1 MPNIVARPFLEV
13 PSCMTSREIAEL
25 TEKAHNHVLRDIDSL
40 LKNLSPEMAYGFKSD
55 TYTSGD
61 PPRSYRQYTLDRDA
75 TYCLVAG
82 YDPNSRMR
90 IIKRWQA
97 LEARQQ
103 PVLATPSPSQ
113 LAYIDLQSWLGAA
126 ELLGCPAHLGQQEAI
141 KAVRDGTGVD
151 FSTLLLASP
160 AQNDI
165 PDDEVYLEPTE
176 LSRRVGM
183 SPRALNRAL
192 GTLGLQVKGPEGWQP
207 TSLGKPI
214 SQRHAWYAGH
224 KTGYNLKW
232 RASAVAELLA
242 A

>member
-1 MPNIVARPFLEV
+1 MSNIVARPFLEV

-25 TEKAHNHVLRDIDSL
+25 TEKRHSHVLRDIDSL
-40 LKNLSPEMAYGFKSD
+40 LSSLSPELGLGFKSG
-55 TYTSGD
+55 TYTDATGKEN
-61 PPRSYRQYTLDRDA
+61 RQYTLDRDA

-90 IIKRWQA
+90 IIKRWQV
-97 LEARQQ
+97 LEARQ
-103 PVLATPSPSQ
+103 PPALANPSPSQ

-141 KAVRDGTGVD
+141 KAVRAGTGVD

-165 PDDEVYLEPTE
+165 HDDEVYLEPTE
-176 LSRRVGM
+176 LSRRFGM
-183 SPRALNRAL
+183 SPRALNRTL

-207 TSLGKPI
+207 TPLGKPI